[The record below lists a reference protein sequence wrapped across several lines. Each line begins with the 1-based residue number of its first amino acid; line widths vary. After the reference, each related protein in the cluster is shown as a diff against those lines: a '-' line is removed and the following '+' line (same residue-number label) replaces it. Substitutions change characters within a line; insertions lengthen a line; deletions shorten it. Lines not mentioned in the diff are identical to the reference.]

1 MIARFPIRSI
11 FLALAVR
18 SVVPAIAAEQVPSC
32 DLFRTR
38 LVEAPKVLSLRLPSL
53 QLHREPPDHQDDVW
67 KTDGMRAEDSGELWY
82 TTGVYCRAGKFR
94 EVSTDID
101 VPSGPLHPTFDLV
114 AADIYAFTGWEAD
127 KVIRTADELLKHRP
141 HAMGD
146 VQTTEFSGAYVHIE
160 YMGFTIGFD

>member
-1 MIARFPIRSI
+1 
-11 FLALAVR
+11 
-18 SVVPAIAAEQVPSC
+18 
-32 DLFRTR
+32 
-38 LVEAPKVLSLRLPSL
+38 
-53 QLHREPPDHQDDVW
+53 
-67 KTDGMRAEDSGELWY
+67 MRAEDSGELWY

>member
-18 SVVPAIAAEQVPSC
+18 VVPATAAEQVPSC

-38 LVEAPKVLSLRLPSL
+38 LVEAPKVLSLRLPNL

-67 KTDGMRAEDSGELWY
+67 KTNGMRAEDSGELWY

-94 EVSTDID
+94 EVSVAFSEFTPALPRIFSADD
-101 VPSGPLHPTFDLV
+101 RVALPTGPT
-114 AADIYAFTGWEAD
+114 A
-127 KVIRTADELLKHRP
+127 IRLPLNCESRSNGSL
-141 HAMGD
+141 
-146 VQTTEFSGAYVHIE
+146 EE
-160 YMGFTIGFD
+160 